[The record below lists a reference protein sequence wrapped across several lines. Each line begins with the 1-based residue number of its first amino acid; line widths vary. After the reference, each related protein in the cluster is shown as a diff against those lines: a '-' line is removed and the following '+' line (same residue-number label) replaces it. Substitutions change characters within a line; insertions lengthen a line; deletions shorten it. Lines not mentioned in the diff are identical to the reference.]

1 MKSVSRR
8 FNLVVVGAG
17 PGGLAPLL
25 AAHRQ
30 GRLDDL
36 LAAGVAIVER
46 SPSIGGGTIGGYA
59 INSDSSGN
67 TFVDCLKA
75 PGRTRLTELAEH
87 PLARAMAA
95 AGEGAVALRDAG
107 RFLDLVGATLG
118 EMVAAHPACAVLTRH
133 EALSGAQASV
143 QPRAGAPGC
152 VARGEWRV
160 AVRDPEGRERTLIAR
175 HVVLA
180 TGARQPA
187 PRLAAERVG
196 GENLLARVGARLLQ
210 SGDVLSTGGLEQVTA
225 RLAVHPSPRVAVVG
239 GSTSAAA
246 VCHALLHRMPGVRF
260 APGAITLLHRRPL
273 RIYYPDVASARA
285 EGYTEFTDDDLCPI
299 SGRVFRFA
307 GFRLD
312 SREMVMQARGIGG
325 RAPEPRLALHMLREP
340 ADPEA
345 WRILDQ
351 ADLVVAAMGYRP
363 NALPVLDRAGVAIA
377 LLAQGGPQLPL
388 VDGQCRVLDA
398 DGAPL
403 AGLFGIGLAAGFV
416 PRGALGGEPSFRGQ
430 ANGLWLWQ
438 NDVGGLI
445 VAAALDPASP
455 ASAPSVHAL
464 PLFDLPDLVPD
475 LAPDLPLGPAFG
487 PEPEWAAQDG
497 VDHPALATAEGD

>member
-1 MKSVSRR
+1 MKLTVQR
-8 FNLVVVGAG
+8 FGLVIVGAG

-25 AAHRQ
+25 AAHRL
-30 GRLDDL
+30 GRLDEL
-36 LAAGVAIVER
+36 LAAGVAVVER
-46 SPSIGGGTIGGYA
+46 SPSLGGGSIGGYA
-59 INSDSSGN
+59 INSDSSGT
-67 TFVDCLKA
+67 TFVDGLRA
-75 PGRTRLTELAEH
+75 PGRTRLTELADH
-87 PLARAMAA
+87 PLTRALAA

-118 EMVAAHPACAVLTRH
+118 GMVAAHPACAVLTRH
-133 EALSGAQASV
+133 EAVSAAHD
-143 QPRAGAPGC
+143 PG
-152 VARGEWRV
+152 RLGGWRV
-160 AVRDPEGRERTLIAR
+160 SVRDADGRERTLVAR

-187 PRLAAERVG
+187 QRLAAEQVG
-196 GENLLARVGARLLQ
+196 GENLAERVGARLLQ
-210 SGDVLSTGGLEQVTA
+210 SGDVLSIGGLEQVAA
-225 RLAVHPSPRVAVVG
+225 RLAELPSSRVAVVG

-260 APGAITLLHRRPL
+260 GAGAITLLHRREL
-273 RIYYPDVASARA
+273 RVYYPDVASARA

-312 SREMVMQARGIGG
+312 SREMIMQARGIGG
-325 RAPEPRLALHMLREP
+325 RPAEPRLALHLLQQP
-340 ADPEA
+340 TDAAA
-345 WRILDQ
+345 WRILDA

-363 NALPVLDRAGVAIA
+363 NALPVLDRAGREIP
-377 LLAQGGPQLPL
+377 LLTHSGPQQPL

-398 DGAPL
+398 DGRPL
-403 AGLFGIGLAAGFV
+403 AGLFGIGLAAGFM

-445 VAAALDPASP
+445 VNAVLAPTQLASTQPAP
-455 ASAPSVHAL
+455 TPL
-464 PLFDLPDLVPD
+464 LFDPPYSPFDQD
-475 LAPDLPLGPAFG
+475 LAWAFLGN
-487 PEPEWAAQDG
+487 EI
-497 VDHPALATAEGD
+497 HPTPQRATLETAEGD

>member
-1 MKSVSRR
+1 MKQPSQR
-8 FNLVVVGAG
+8 FGLVIVGAG

-36 LAAGVAIVER
+36 LGGGVAIVER
-46 SPSIGGGTIGGYA
+46 SAALGGGTIGGYA
-59 INSDSSGN
+59 INSDSSGA
-67 TFVDCLKA
+67 TFVDCLRA
-75 PGRTRLTELAEH
+75 PGRTKLTELADH
-87 PLARAMAA
+87 PLTRVLAA

-118 EMVAAHPACAVLTRH
+118 GMVAAHPACAVLTGH
-133 EALSGAQASV
+133 EALS
-143 QPRAGAPGC
+143 
-152 VARGEWRV
+152 VARGDGGEWRV
-160 AVRDPEGRERTLIAR
+160 SVRDAEGVPRTLIAR

-187 PRLAAERVG
+187 QRLAAEQVG
-196 GENLLARVGARLLQ
+196 GENLADRVGARLLQ
-210 SGDVLSTGGLEQVTA
+210 SGDVLSTGGLGQVAA
-225 RLAVHPSPRVAVVG
+225 RLAARERPRVAVVG

-260 APGAITLLHRRPL
+260 GDGAITLLHRRAL
-273 RIYYPDVASARA
+273 RIYYPDVASALA

-325 RAPEPRLALHMLREP
+325 RAPEPRLALHLLRQP
-340 ADPEA
+340 ADPAA
-345 WRILDQ
+345 WDILDA

-363 NALPVLDRAGVAIA
+363 NALPVLDRAGAPVA

-398 DGAPL
+398 AGRPL
-403 AGLFGIGLAAGFV
+403 PGLFGIGLAAGFV

-445 VAAALDPASP
+445 VGAVLAPVRPAP
-455 ASAPSVHAL
+455 AL
-464 PLFDLPDLVPD
+464 PLFDPPFDPDLD
-475 LAPDLPLGPAFG
+475 
-487 PEPEWAAQDG
+487 WAAQDEI
-497 VDHPALATAEGD
+497 HPAAQHAAFEAAEGD

>member
-1 MKSVSRR
+1 MKLTLRR
-8 FNLVVVGAG
+8 FGLVIVGAG

-30 GRLDDL
+30 GRLGEL

-46 SPSIGGGTIGGYA
+46 SSTLGGGTIGGYA
-59 INSDSSGN
+59 INSDSSGT

-75 PGRTRLTELAEH
+75 PGDTPLTALRDH
-87 PLARAMAA
+87 PLTRKLAT

-107 RFLDLVGATLG
+107 QFLDLVGATLG
-118 EMVAAHPACAVLTRH
+118 DMVAAHPACAVLTQH
-133 EALSGAQASV
+133 EALS
-143 QPRAGAPGC
+143 
-152 VARGEWRV
+152 VARDPDGRFNEWRV
-160 AVRDPEGRERTLIAR
+160 SVRAANGELRTLISR
-175 HVVLA
+175 QVVLA

-187 PRLAAERVG
+187 QRLAAEQVG
-196 GENLLARVGARLLQ
+196 GESLAARVGDRLVQ

-225 RLAVHPSPRVAVVG
+225 RLAARPSPRVAVVG

-246 VCHALLHRMPGVRF
+246 VSHALLHRMPGVHF
-260 APGAITLLHRRPL
+260 EAGAITLLHRREL
-273 RIYYPDVASARA
+273 RIYYPDVASALA

-325 RAPEPRLALHMLREP
+325 RAPEPRLALHLLQQP
-340 ADPEA
+340 TDAAA
-345 WRILDQ
+345 WRILDA

-363 NALPVLDRAGVAIA
+363 NALPVLDRAGKDIA
-377 LLAQGGPQLPL
+377 LLAHSGPQQPL
-388 VDGQCRVLDA
+388 VDGQCRILDA
-398 DGAPL
+398 AGEPIG
-403 AGLFGIGLAAGFV
+403 GLFGIGLAAGFV

-445 VAAALDPASP
+445 VNAVLSPPPPAQPPALFEPPDDPAFDPASDWAFLQGQTHP
-455 ASAPSVHAL
+455 ASQPATLASV
-464 PLFDLPDLVPD
+464 
-475 LAPDLPLGPAFG
+475 
-487 PEPEWAAQDG
+487 DG
-497 VDHPALATAEGD
+497 D